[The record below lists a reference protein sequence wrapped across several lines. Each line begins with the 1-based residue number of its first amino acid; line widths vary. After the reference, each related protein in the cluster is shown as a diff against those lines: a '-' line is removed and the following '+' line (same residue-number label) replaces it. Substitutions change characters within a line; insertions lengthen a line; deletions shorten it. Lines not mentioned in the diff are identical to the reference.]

1 MDLNHDIYAGKTD
14 WQWSLSSL
22 TLLLGN
28 CYDVT
33 GGIFDRWISAKQVW
47 KVLLN
52 DITNQEQKNNEGIL
66 ESIAN
71 DELVNWPEW
80 EVIV

>member
-1 MDLNHDIYAGKTD
+1 MIFTREKLIDNGGCV
-14 WQWSLSSL
+14 SL
-22 TLLLGN
+22 TLLLDN

-52 DITNQEQKNNEGIL
+52 GPTIQEKNDG
-66 ESIAN
+66 ESLI
-71 DELVNWPEW
+71 E
-80 EVIV
+80 IIG